1 MVDLGIAAGAAN
13 AGPVIGK
20 PYSQAW
26 GSTAKA
32 ASRNVADVDSAAAMI
47 RNPHRY
53 EDSHLRPGQFPH
65 VQQRSSK
72 VQARPESST
81 SSLTRI
87 QEGVGEALAL
97 QANVE
102 PDRALQLLKV
112 AG

>member
-1 MVDLGIAAGAAN
+1 MVELGIAAGAAN

-20 PYSQAW
+20 SYSQAS
-26 GSTAKA
+26 GSTAT
-32 ASRNVADVDSAAAMI
+32 ASRNVADVDSSAAII

-53 EDSHLRPGQFPH
+53 DDSHLRPGQFPH